1 MSADGGLRKADPAEG
16 FCRGARKTAGARTA
30 CASRLAVCLKRRGTQ
45 PLNIETMSATKSYE
59 EIIDFIAAGTTPE
72 AVVAFRPSDDVQRRV
87 AELGDRSTDESISAE

>member
-16 FCRGARKTAGARTA
+16 FRRGSRKTAGARTA

-72 AVVAFRPSDDVQRRV
+72 AVGAFRPSESVQQRV
-87 AELGDRSTDESISAE
+87 EEVVERSKQGTTP